1 MSLLAVLSIDEI
13 KEDSRSKHLVNL
25 TLDDLF
31 LEVNYMINTKS
42 IIICKNQEFKILK
55 KWGRVPKENKLYDMA
70 YLNKVMVSL

>member
-31 LEVNYMINTKS
+31 LETNYKINTKN
-42 IIICKNQEFKILK
+42 IILCKNEQFTILK
-55 KWGRVPKENKLYDMA
+55 KWGKAPKQTKLYDIA
-70 YLNKVMVSL
+70 YLSKVLASL